1 MNGHQP
7 ASRAQ
12 GGPRRQNGGSGHI
25 FRAANEQHMSAVPLM
40 GEFRTGQRQAGR
52 SRRVGI
58 EIERLGPIH
67 ILLAQADRQHD
78 DLAGRLA
85 PLRKQQGQF
94 RKLQRQRRRRRTVV
108 RPAFPNSE
116 NIPDG
121 KSIDTTRQPLELIRR
136 TAPSRGSVNS
146 PRTPVPSSASTI
158 TVPSG
163 SDASAI
169 GRTGRPRGRRSRL
182 NRHSSESSS
191 GRTRDIPRRKSL
203 PGAASGLRPVRPLRY
218 CPCLRKKPAG
228 TPAGHA
234 RSPTARYSP
243 KHAPSERCCRSAR
256 GRSYS
261 DRPHESDYPLKSS

>member
-25 FRAANEQHMSAVPLM
+25 FRAANEQRMSAVPLM

-94 RKLQRQRRRRRTVV
+94 RKLQRQRRRR
-108 RPAFPNSE
+108 
-116 NIPDG
+116 PD
-121 KSIDTTRQPLELIRR
+121 RR
-136 TAPSRGSVNS
+136 TPGVSELGEHSR
-146 PRTPVPSSASTI
+146 RQI
-158 TVPSG
+158 
-163 SDASAI
+163 D
-169 GRTGRPRGRRSRL
+169 
-182 NRHSSESSS
+182 RH
-191 GRTRDIPRRKSL
+191 DP
-203 PGAASGLRPVRPLRY
+203 AA
-218 CPCLRKKPAG
+218 
-228 TPAGHA
+228 A
-234 RSPTARYSP
+234 RIDP
-243 KHAPSERCCRSAR
+243 
-256 GRSYS
+256 S
-261 DRPHESDYPLKSS
+261 DRPEQGLGQLAPHARPEQRIDDHRTLRQRRLGHRTHGQTARKTLQIESALLGEFIPAEREIYRAGKACPVQHPGYGQSVPSVIALAYEKSQRALRPDMPGHPLRDTLRSTLHQSDAVDRLAGDRIAIGLTNPTTR

>member
-25 FRAANEQHMSAVPLM
+25 FRAANEQRMSAVPLM

-94 RKLQRQRRRRRTVV
+94 RKLQRQRRRR
-108 RPAFPNSE
+108 
-116 NIPDG
+116 PD
-121 KSIDTTRQPLELIRR
+121 RR
-136 TAPSRGSVNS
+136 TPGVSELGEHSRRQIDRHDPAAARIDPSDRPEQGSVNS

-169 GRTGRPRGRRSRL
+169 GRTGDR
-182 NRHSSESSS
+182 EE
-191 GRTRDIPRRKSL
+191 D
-203 PGAASGLRPVRPLRY
+203 
-218 CPCLRKKPAG
+218 
-228 TPAGHA
+228 
-234 RSPTARYSP
+234 
-243 KHAPSERCCRSAR
+243 AP
-256 GRSYS
+256 
-261 DRPHESDYPLKSS
+261 D

>member
-12 GGPRRQNGGSGHI
+12 GGPRRPERRLRPYLPSRK
-25 FRAANEQHMSAVPLM
+25 RAAHAPAVPLM

-94 RKLQRQRRRRRTVV
+94 RKLQRQRRRRPDRRTPGVSELGEAS
-108 RPAFPNSE
+108 RRQIDRHDPAAA
-116 NIPDG
+116 
-121 KSIDTTRQPLELIRR
+121 ELIRR

-163 SDASAI
+163 SDASAM
-169 GRTGRPRGRRSRL
+169 G
-182 NRHSSESSS
+182 
-191 GRTRDIPRRKSL
+191 PRR
-203 PGAASGLRPVRPLRY
+203 ADREED
-218 CPCLRKKPAG
+218 
-228 TPAGHA
+228 TP
-234 RSPTARYSP
+234 
-243 KHAPSERCCRSAR
+243 
-256 GRSYS
+256 
-261 DRPHESDYPLKSS
+261 D